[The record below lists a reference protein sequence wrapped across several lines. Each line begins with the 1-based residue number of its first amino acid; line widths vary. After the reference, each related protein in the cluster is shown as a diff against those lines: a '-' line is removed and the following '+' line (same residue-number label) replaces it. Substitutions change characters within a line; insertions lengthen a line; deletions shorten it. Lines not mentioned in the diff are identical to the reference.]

1 MDAELRVCLE
11 NCDLSN
17 EQINAIRDEGYL
29 TLEDFALN
37 TYQDIT
43 DFAKRVQAL
52 PLNRGGV
59 RFGQVHI
66 IKLKGFLYW
75 LKDRQRR
82 DLPLDL
88 DDGGFG
94 DEQLTKCVAEYKAE
108 TEKKENDVSE
118 PTWQVESMDEVKA
131 EV

>member
-11 NCDLSN
+11 NCNLSN
-17 EQINAIRDEGYL
+17 EQIAAIRDKGYL
-29 TLEDFALN
+29 SMDDFALN

-52 PLNRGGV
+52 PINHGGV

-75 LKDRQRR
+75 LKDQQR
-82 DLPLDL
+82 
-88 DDGGFG
+88 
-94 DEQLTKCVAEYKAE
+94 
-108 TEKKENDVSE
+108 
-118 PTWQVESMDEVKA
+118 
-131 EV
+131 